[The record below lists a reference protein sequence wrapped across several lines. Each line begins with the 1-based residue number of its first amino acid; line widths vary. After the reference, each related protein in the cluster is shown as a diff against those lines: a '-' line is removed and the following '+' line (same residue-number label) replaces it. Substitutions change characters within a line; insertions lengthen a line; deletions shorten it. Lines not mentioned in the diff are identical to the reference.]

1 MQMYL
6 IRKKRV
12 KITSLLTNKQIF
24 MRKMKPENLIKGK
37 KLTKQE
43 AWLFLFKYLQDL
55 DEIPQEIL
63 DVADEGMLALIKRA
77 EISNL
82 SEEERAEYNK
92 SLEKSNKKH
101 E

>member
-1 MQMYL
+1 
-6 IRKKRV
+6 
-12 KITSLLTNKQIF
+12 
-24 MRKMKPENLIKGK
+24 MKPENLIKGK

-77 EISNL
+77 EIANL

-92 SLEKSNKKH
+92 SLEKSKRKS
-101 E
+101 